1 VSAGVALREPRA
13 PEVREE
19 RAAKVRV
26 RRFSAWFFLTL
37 LAYQSFHQLEHTIET
52 VHLQLQHKAEADTLI
67 TGVDF
72 EWVHFGANALLLYG
86 LIAVVVGVGAATRAR
101 LRVERRWG
109 WYAIVAAVVVQTYHV
124 IDHSVR
130 LVEYVSSGGDV
141 PQGTLTRVVDP
152 VWFHFGI
159 NLTVLVGMYAAFFGL
174 GVHRALGRPRSPAA
188 GGAPRR

>member
-1 VSAGVALREPRA
+1 MSAGVAIREPQA
-13 PEVREE
+13 PEVRDE
-19 RAAKVRV
+19 RPPRLRV
-26 RRFSAWFFLTL
+26 RRFSAWFFLSL

-67 TGVDF
+67 SGLDF

-86 LIAVVVGVGAATRAR
+86 LVAVVVGVGAAARAR

-109 WYAIVAAVVVQTYHV
+109 WHAIVAAVVVQTYHL

-130 LVEYVSSGGDV
+130 LVEYVSSEGDV
-141 PQGTLTRVVDP
+141 PRGTLTRVVDP

-174 GVHRALGRPRSPAA
+174 GMHRALRRPRPAAA
-188 GGAPRR
+188 GGAPRS